1 MLSCSSRR
9 MFLALVP
16 FALALCACTQ
26 GTGDATGN
34 EPVNRT
40 EYPEGPYGVADGS
53 VIDNHSF
60 VRPDGSTLDFQSIR
74 EDESKSL
81 LLISTAAGWCT
92 ACIEEQGF
100 LEAQYNEKGDDGL
113 TVLVSLFEDRDFQ
126 PADPDLVE
134 AWIETH
140 DLTFPVVADAPFV
153 LGDYYDPEVTPMNM
167 LVDLN
172 TMEILHIV
180 TGTDQSAIE
189 ALIDRSL

>member
-1 MLSCSSRR
+1 MLSRSRR
-9 MFLALVP
+9 SFF
-16 FALALCACTQ
+16 FALATAAMVLAGCAQ
-26 GTGDATGN
+26 GTGNSTGN

-40 EYPEGPYGVADGS
+40 EYPEGPYGVADGA
-53 VIDNHSF
+53 IIENHAF
-60 VRPDGSTLDFQSIR
+60 VRPDGSTLDFQAIR

-100 LEAQYNEKGDDGL
+100 LEAQYTAKGDDGL

-126 PADPDLVE
+126 PADPALAE

-167 LVDLN
+167 LVELN

-189 ALIDRSL
+189 ALIDGAL